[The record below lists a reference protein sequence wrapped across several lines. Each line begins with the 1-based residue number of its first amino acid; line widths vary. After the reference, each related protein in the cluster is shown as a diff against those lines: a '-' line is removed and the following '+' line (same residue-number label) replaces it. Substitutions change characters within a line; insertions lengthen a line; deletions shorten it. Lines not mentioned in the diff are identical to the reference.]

1 MEDRN
6 WYIAGIA
13 VPSPPM
19 SGRHGYRQD
28 SLMSEPWLVG
38 GSFEELQ
45 RRRRGDQE
53 GDSFASHRASELAEE
68 SVCASLRPQ

>member
-13 VPSPPM
+13 VPKMAPPM

-38 GSFEELQ
+38 YTGKLRSKNSSVVAAEIK
-45 RRRRGDQE
+45 RAT
-53 GDSFASHRASELAEE
+53 ASLAIELA
-68 SVCASLRPQ
+68 S